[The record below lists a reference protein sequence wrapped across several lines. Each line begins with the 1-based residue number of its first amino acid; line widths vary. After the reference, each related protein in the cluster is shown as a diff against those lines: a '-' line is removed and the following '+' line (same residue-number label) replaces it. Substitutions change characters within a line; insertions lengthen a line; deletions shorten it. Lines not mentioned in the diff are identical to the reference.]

1 MTTSIRRERGRAGA
15 SPFISCV
22 LAGAAAL
29 VALGQS
35 SEARADA
42 AGDKIL
48 AEVDKAMNKAR
59 TQIFEYDVT
68 NQEPG
73 KGEKKLALKV
83 WLKGEKRLTEF
94 LAPADMKGTKVLI
107 ESPTQI
113 YVFLPAFGKVRRV
126 ASSVSDQGFMGMAFS
141 QDDIATTSY
150 SPSYTATVASED
162 GAQWKLVVTPKAGI
176 STLWGKIEMAVN
188 KDKSLPAELK
198 YFNAEGKNTKTETRT
213 GYSCEGDVC
222 TPAELKMTINSSG
235 LWTKMARKAWKVN
248 ESLGDDLFTKRSLE
262 K

>member
-1 MTTSIRRERGRAGA
+1 MTTSFRGERGAT
-15 SPFISCV
+15 PFISCV

-29 VALGQS
+29 VALGAT

-42 AGDKIL
+42 AGDKVL
-48 AEVDKAMNKAR
+48 AAVDVAMNKAK

-73 KGEKKLALKV
+73 KDAKKLALKV

-150 SPSYTATVASED
+150 SPTYTAAVTSED
-162 GAQWKLVVTPKAGI
+162 GGQWKLLVTPKAGQ
-176 STLWGKIEMAVN
+176 STIWAKIEMSVN

-198 YFNAEGKNTKTETRT
+198 YFNADGKNIKTETRS

-222 TPAELKMTINSSG
+222 TPAELKMTINTSG
-235 LWTKMARKAWKVN
+235 LWTKMARKSWKVN
-248 ESLGDDLFTKRSLE
+248 EVLADDLFSKRALE

>member
-1 MTTSIRRERGRAGA
+1 MTTSFRGARRA
-15 SPFISCV
+15 SARPFISCV

-35 SEARADA
+35 SVARADA
-42 AGDKIL
+42 AGDKVL
-48 AEVDKAMNKAR
+48 AAVDVAMNRAK

-73 KGEKKLALKV
+73 KGAKNLALKV

-150 SPSYTATVASED
+150 SPTYSAALASED
-162 GAQWKLVVTPKAGI
+162 GGSWKLTVTPKAGQ
-176 STLWGKIEMAVN
+176 STIWAKIEMLVN
-188 KDKSLPAELK
+188 KDKSLPSELK
-198 YFNAEGKNTKTETRT
+198 YFNAAGQNVKTETRS
-213 GYSCEGDVC
+213 GYSCEGAVC
-222 TPAELKMTINSSG
+222 TPAELKMTINASG
-235 LWTKMARKAWKVN
+235 LWTKMARKSWKVN
-248 ESLGDDLFTKRSLE
+248 EPLGDDLFTKRSLE